1 MSYYHSLKTCE
12 DVARRFLNDL
22 KGRPGLKNQGEGM
35 IGAELRFDSEVN
47 IAAYRIGQE
56 GFVLAECGKWPSLMD
71 FRNPARFLYH
81 VRCSEDTDRFAI
93 IPIDLNG
100 WPRIAA
106 KAKKITEV
114 KIDLSSPNKEFIERI
129 IRLLFAKVRDEI
141 VLRGRLR
148 LVDINADGN

>member
-1 MSYYHSLKTCE
+1 MSSYHSLKTYE
-12 DVARRFLNDL
+12 DAARRILNDIEGHPDL
-22 KGRPGLKNQGEGM
+22 KDQGEGRT
-35 IGAELRFDSEVN
+35 GAEWCFDSEVN
-47 IAAYRIGQE
+47 IAAYRVGQE
-56 GFVLAECGKWPSLMD
+56 GFVLAECGKWPSLMG
-71 FRNPARFLYH
+71 FRNPTRFLYH
-81 VRCSEDTDRFAI
+81 VRCSKDADRFAI

-141 VLRGRLR
+141 ALRGRLK
-148 LVDINADGN
+148 LADINVDGN